1 MHITQASINDLEI
14 LGELFDGYRQFY
26 QQASDID
33 VGKTFLRERVEKQES
48 VIFLATDDNGEG
60 LGFT

>member
-33 VGKTFLRERVEKQES
+33 VGKTFLRERVEKQ
-48 VIFLATDDNGEG
+48 
-60 LGFT
+60 